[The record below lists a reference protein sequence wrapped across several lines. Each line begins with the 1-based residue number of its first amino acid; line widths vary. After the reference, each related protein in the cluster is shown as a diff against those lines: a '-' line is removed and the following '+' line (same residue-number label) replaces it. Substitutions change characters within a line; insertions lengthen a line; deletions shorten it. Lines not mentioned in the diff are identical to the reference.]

1 MSPWISVRRV
11 VGILLLQLTMGPSV
25 ACAASEL
32 VFGQI
37 ASTTHPTSATNA
49 RGLVTGAQAYFAS
62 VNASGGVNGRQ
73 LRLEIR
79 DDGLQAHRMVDLTNR
94 FANDPSIVGLLGYL
108 NSAGLA
114 ELAKR
119 KILAKHGIPLIAPLQ
134 GDKSVVGAENVF
146 PLRSGYADEVRAL
159 LNEARTW
166 GKDSL
171 AIINMKVAFGPPLAE
186 LAQQMAGQMGLRI
199 TIRSVLDAT
208 AEKLP
213 ASVDAA
219 VQAIVS
225 AGPKAILLLAAG
237 KPATEFVQA
246 LRSAQGGSIQIYGL
260 SVLLHTELV
269 SAVGVDKARGIVLSQ
284 AIPYP
289 FTPSKAVITEY
300 QTAMRK
306 HAPAEA
312 LSFSSLEGFLGAK
325 IAAEAVRRAGAHP
338 TRERVL
344 AALRG
349 MGEFNL
355 GGVYVNYGPEARK
368 GWGGI
373 ELTII
378 NSGGSLQ
385 K

>member
-1 MSPWISVRRV
+1 MSRWASVRRV
-11 VGILLLQLTMGPSV
+11 VSILLLQLAMGPSL
-25 ACAASEL
+25 AYAASEV

-49 RGLVTGAQAYFAS
+49 TGLVIGIQAYFAS
-62 VNASGGVNGRQ
+62 VNATGGVNGRQ
-73 LRLEIR
+73 LRLETR

-94 FANDPSIVGLLGYL
+94 FVSDPSIVGLLGYL

-119 KILAKHGIPLIAPLQ
+119 DIPAKNGIPLIAPLQ
-134 GDKSVVGAENVF
+134 GDKNVVGAENVF
-146 PLRSGYADEVRAL
+146 PLRSGYADEVKTL

-166 GKDSL
+166 GKDSV
-171 AIINMKVAFGPPLAE
+171 AIVNMNVAFGPPLAE
-186 LAQQMAGQMGLRI
+186 LAQQMAGRMGL
-199 TIRSVLDAT
+199 TVAARSVLDVNPQ
-208 AEKLP
+208 KLP
-213 ASVDAA
+213 ASVNAA
-219 VQAIVS
+219 VQGIGS

-237 KPATEFVQA
+237 KPATEFVKA
-246 LRSAQGGSIQIYGL
+246 VRSAQGGLVQIYGL

-269 SAVGVDKARGIVLSQ
+269 SAVGVNKARGIVLSQ

-306 HAPAEA
+306 HAPAES

-325 IAAEAVRRAGAHP
+325 IATEAVRRAGANP

-344 AALRG
+344 AVLRG

-355 GGVYVNYGPEARK
+355 GGIYVNYGPEARK
-368 GWGGI
+368 GWGGVD
-373 ELTII
+373 LTII
-378 NSGGSLQ
+378 NSGGNLQ